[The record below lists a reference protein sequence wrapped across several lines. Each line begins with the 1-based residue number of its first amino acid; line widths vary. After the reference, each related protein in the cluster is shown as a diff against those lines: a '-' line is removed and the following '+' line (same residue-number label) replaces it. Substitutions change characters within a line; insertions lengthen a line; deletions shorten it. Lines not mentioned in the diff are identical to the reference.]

1 MSLSLIEKMLEKLA
15 DIQSRHY
22 KIMFLITLIVTI
34 ILASGLTKLEIQTD
48 INKEM
53 PQNLPVFKLGNKISD
68 IFGGQDIILVL
79 VRLDPDSNIQSAPK
93 DIRDPKVI
101 HSLVDLEDLLADESS
116 IDRIQSIGTIFN
128 TMDGVPSTLD
138 DVRTNLSNISDSAM
152 FFNKDYTAT
161 LLYAYTSV
169 GTSEEKTR
177 AVTDSIN
184 NYIEQV
190 SKPPGIKLSVT
201 GILPMRIVILDLLVH
216 DARFTILAAALI
228 ILGLLIIMQGSFS
241 KAILVFIPLS
251 MGLIWTIGAMGWLN
265 IPLSI
270 ATVGL
275 GAMIL
280 GLGVEYGVFIVARYN
295 EERDKGIT
303 QRESLLVT
311 VPSVGYAILGSATT
325 TMAGFLALLASAMP
339 MMQHLGFSLALGIFF
354 SMTAAVVANP
364 PLILIGEKLSYNR
377 THKKHRKY
385 TRKLEKHKERKWR

>member
-1 MSLSLIEKMLEKLA
+1 MSLSLVEKMLERLA

-53 PQNLPVFKLGNKISD
+53 PQNLSVFKLGNKISD
-68 IFGGQDIILVL
+68 TFGGQDIILVL

-101 HSLVDLEDLLADESS
+101 QSLVDLEDLLADESS

-138 DVRTNLSNISDSAM
+138 DVRANLSDIPDSAM

-216 DARFTILAAALI
+216 DASFTIIVAALI
-228 ILGLLIIMQGSFS
+228 ILGLLIIMQGSIS

-280 GLGVEYGVFIVARYN
+280 GLGVEYGVFIVARYD

-303 QRESLLVT
+303 QRESLIAT
-311 VPSVGYAILGSATT
+311 VPSVGYAIFGSATT

-339 MMQHLGFSLALGIFF
+339 MMQHLGLSLALGIFF

-385 TRKLEKHKERKWR
+385 TQKLEKHKERKWR

>member
-1 MSLSLIEKMLEKLA
+1 MSLALVEKMLEKLA
-15 DIQSRHY
+15 ETQSRHY
-22 KIMFLITLIVTI
+22 KIMFIITLIVTI

-53 PQNLPVFKLGNKISD
+53 PQDLPVFKLGNKISD

-101 HSLVDLEDLLADESS
+101 QSLIELEELLADESS

-128 TMDGVPSTLD
+128 TMDGVPSTLN
-138 DVRTNLSNISDSAM
+138 DVRTNLSDIPDSAM

-216 DARFTILAAALI
+216 DASFTIVVAALI
-228 ILGLLIIMQGSFS
+228 ILGLLIIMQGSIS

-251 MGLIWTIGAMGWLN
+251 MGLVWTIGAMGWLN

-339 MMQHLGFSLALGIFF
+339 MMQHLGLSLALGIFF
-354 SMTAAVVANP
+354 SMTAAIVANP

-385 TRKLEKHKERKWR
+385 TQKLEKHKERKWR